1 MKNKFLIIFVL
12 TFCQIT
18 NLLAESLNITS
29 KNISVDKK
37 SEVTIFE
44 NEVLI
49 KDTKNN
55 TIQSEYAEYNKKL
68 NLITLKKNVLA
79 KDSKGN
85 IFESDDAEYNE
96 KLKIFRSIGETK
108 ITTKEGSTVNTKNI
122 TLNNLQNIVY
132 SNDDTIITDIQKNK
146 ILLNNFEYKANEG
159 IFKSVGKIKVVDNLK
174 NSYEFSQIYIDEK
187 NKEIVGSDAKLYVNQ
202 PDFKLNKKNKPRV
215 FSNTI
220 NISDDKSKFIKSSFT
235 MCDYREKD
243 KCPPWE
249 LTASEMT
256 HDKKSK
262 TIFYDNAVIK
272 IYNIPI
278 FYFPKLAH
286 PDPTVDRRSGF
297 LNPSYSDTQNL
308 GSSFNLPYFLAIN
321 EDKDLTI
328 NSRLFASEHPLFLGE
343 YRQAFK
349 NSDLIFDF
357 GHTQGYKNT
366 SVTKKAGDKSHFFS
380 KFTKQFFSSDSNE
393 NNLEVSL
400 QHVSDK

>member
-18 NLLAESLNITS
+18 NLLAESINITS

-68 NLITLKKNVLA
+68 NLIMLKKNVLA

-132 SNDDTIITDIQKNK
+132 SNYDKNITDIQKNK
-146 ILLNNFEYKANEG
+146 ILINNFEYKANEG
-159 IFKSVGKIKVVDNLK
+159 IFNSVGKIKVVDNLK

-235 MCDYREKD
+235 MCDYRK
-243 KCPPWE
+243 
-249 LTASEMT
+249 
-256 HDKKSK
+256 
-262 TIFYDNAVIK
+262 
-272 IYNIPI
+272 
-278 FYFPKLAH
+278 
-286 PDPTVDRRSGF
+286 
-297 LNPSYSDTQNL
+297 
-308 GSSFNLPYFLAIN
+308 
-321 EDKDLTI
+321 
-328 NSRLFASEHPLFLGE
+328 
-343 YRQAFK
+343 RQMSAMGIDCF
-349 NSDLIFDF
+349 
-357 GHTQGYKNT
+357 
-366 SVTKKAGDKSHFFS
+366 
-380 KFTKQFFSSDSNE
+380 
-393 NNLEVSL
+393 
-400 QHVSDK
+400 

>member
-96 KLKIFRSIGETK
+96 KLKVFRSIGETK

-220 NISDDKSKFIKSSFT
+220 NISNDKSKFIKSSFT

-243 KCPPWE
+243 KCP
-249 LTASEMT
+249 
-256 HDKKSK
+256 HG
-262 TIFYDNAVIK
+262 N
-272 IYNIPI
+272 
-278 FYFPKLAH
+278 
-286 PDPTVDRRSGF
+286 
-297 LNPSYSDTQNL
+297 
-308 GSSFNLPYFLAIN
+308 
-321 EDKDLTI
+321 
-328 NSRLFASEHPLFLGE
+328 
-343 YRQAFK
+343 
-349 NSDLIFDF
+349 
-357 GHTQGYKNT
+357 
-366 SVTKKAGDKSHFFS
+366 
-380 KFTKQFFSSDSNE
+380 
-393 NNLEVSL
+393 
-400 QHVSDK
+400 

>member
-159 IFKSVGKIKVVDNLK
+159 IFKSVGKIKV
-174 NSYEFSQIYIDEK
+174 SI
-187 NKEIVGSDAKLYVNQ
+187 
-202 PDFKLNKKNKPRV
+202 
-215 FSNTI
+215 T
-220 NISDDKSKFIKSSFT
+220 
-235 MCDYREKD
+235 
-243 KCPPWE
+243 
-249 LTASEMT
+249 
-256 HDKKSK
+256 
-262 TIFYDNAVIK
+262 
-272 IYNIPI
+272 
-278 FYFPKLAH
+278 
-286 PDPTVDRRSGF
+286 
-297 LNPSYSDTQNL
+297 
-308 GSSFNLPYFLAIN
+308 
-321 EDKDLTI
+321 
-328 NSRLFASEHPLFLGE
+328 
-343 YRQAFK
+343 
-349 NSDLIFDF
+349 
-357 GHTQGYKNT
+357 
-366 SVTKKAGDKSHFFS
+366 
-380 KFTKQFFSSDSNE
+380 
-393 NNLEVSL
+393 
-400 QHVSDK
+400 

>member
-1 MKNKFLIIFVL
+1 MDIIRFFRSKSSRNAFSTFFLFIMTALAAIMAFGTLKKSNNVKLIIIGIITCVIVFYLKDLSLALGKTNRISLVLASWMPILIIGVFSSIGILQVNENKFLIIFVL

-96 KLKIFRSIGETK
+96 KLKVFRSIGETK

-159 IFKSVGKIKVVDNLK
+159 ILSLLGK
-174 NSYEFSQIYIDEK
+174 
-187 NKEIVGSDAKLYVNQ
+187 
-202 PDFKLNKKNKPRV
+202 
-215 FSNTI
+215 
-220 NISDDKSKFIKSSFT
+220 
-235 MCDYREKD
+235 
-243 KCPPWE
+243 
-249 LTASEMT
+249 
-256 HDKKSK
+256 
-262 TIFYDNAVIK
+262 
-272 IYNIPI
+272 
-278 FYFPKLAH
+278 
-286 PDPTVDRRSGF
+286 
-297 LNPSYSDTQNL
+297 
-308 GSSFNLPYFLAIN
+308 
-321 EDKDLTI
+321 
-328 NSRLFASEHPLFLGE
+328 
-343 YRQAFK
+343 
-349 NSDLIFDF
+349 
-357 GHTQGYKNT
+357 
-366 SVTKKAGDKSHFFS
+366 
-380 KFTKQFFSSDSNE
+380 
-393 NNLEVSL
+393 
-400 QHVSDK
+400 

>member
-1 MKNKFLIIFVL
+1 
-12 TFCQIT
+12 
-18 NLLAESLNITS
+18 
-29 KNISVDKK
+29 
-37 SEVTIFE
+37 
-44 NEVLI
+44 
-49 KDTKNN
+49 
-55 TIQSEYAEYNKKL
+55 
-68 NLITLKKNVLA
+68 
-79 KDSKGN
+79 
-85 IFESDDAEYNE
+85 
-96 KLKIFRSIGETK
+96 
-108 ITTKEGSTVNTKNI
+108 
-122 TLNNLQNIVY
+122 
-132 SNDDTIITDIQKNK
+132 
-146 ILLNNFEYKANEG
+146 
-159 IFKSVGKIKVVDNLK
+159 
-174 NSYEFSQIYIDEK
+174 
-187 NKEIVGSDAKLYVNQ
+187 
-202 PDFKLNKKNKPRV
+202 
-215 FSNTI
+215 
-220 NISDDKSKFIKSSFT
+220 

-366 SVTKKAGDKSHFFS
+366 SVTKKAGDKSHFFLNL
-380 KFTKQFFSSDSNE
+380 QNNFFI
-393 NNLEVSL
+393 
-400 QHVSDK
+400 

>member
-1 MKNKFLIIFVL
+1 MERLKLQQKKEAQL
-12 TFCQIT
+12 TQ
-18 NLLAESLNITS
+18 
-29 KNISVDKK
+29 
-37 SEVTIFE
+37 
-44 NEVLI
+44 
-49 KDTKNN
+49 
-55 TIQSEYAEYNKKL
+55 
-68 NLITLKKNVLA
+68 
-79 KDSKGN
+79 
-85 IFESDDAEYNE
+85 
-96 KLKIFRSIGETK
+96 
-108 ITTKEGSTVNTKNI
+108 KNI

-256 HDKKSK
+256 HDKSK

-278 FYFPKLAH
+278 F
-286 PDPTVDRRSGF
+286 TF
-297 LNPSYSDTQNL
+297 LS
-308 GSSFNLPYFLAIN
+308 
-321 EDKDLTI
+321 
-328 NSRLFASEHPLFLGE
+328 
-343 YRQAFK
+343 
-349 NSDLIFDF
+349 
-357 GHTQGYKNT
+357 
-366 SVTKKAGDKSHFFS
+366 
-380 KFTKQFFSSDSNE
+380 
-393 NNLEVSL
+393 
-400 QHVSDK
+400 